1 MNFIGRSRL
10 YLLLVLLQCLTV
22 TMASISSF
30 TSCTSSSFSRSVG
43 YILRG
48 FLLGEIEV
56 GDFTE
61 CKNRCIISE
70 NCLSF
75 NILMNSNGPSV
86 CQLNSGRKEDGVREQ
101 FVQHGA
107 GQYYGLK
114 VRIKNFCPHHHSKAT
129 YNTI

>member
-10 YLLLVLLQCLTV
+10 YLPLVLLHCLNM
-22 TMASISSF
+22 TMASISG
-30 TSCTSSSFSRSVG
+30 SCTSSFSRSIG
-43 YILRG
+43 YILHG

-61 CKNRCIISE
+61 CKNRCIISA

-114 VRIKNFCPHHHSKAT
+114 VSIRIKYFLSSSSSL
-129 YNTI
+129 